1 MTEPNKSIA
10 PPIVHRMEGELRVC
24 DPLKTDHTRP
34 MESWRILK
42 IMDEIIQ
49 GFDLL
54 KKYRLA
60 ASFFGSA
67 RSTLKDPRMYSD
79 AEELARKLALSGFA
93 VITGGAQGIM
103 GAASKGAF
111 DAKGQSVGLNI
122 KLPHEQGS
130 NPYLTEE
137 FTFNYFFTR
146 RVMLSF
152 ASEVYIFF
160 PGGFGTLD
168 ELFEILTLVQTKK
181 IKRIPIILYGKEFW
195 DPILELIEEKLLKVQ
210 QSIDKE
216 DLDLMVVCDSPDE
229 AYEKILTSV
238 KC

>member
-1 MTEPNKSIA
+1 
-10 PPIVHRMEGELRVC
+10 MEGELRVC
-24 DPLKTDHTRP
+24 DPVKTDHTRT
-34 MESWRILK
+34 MEGWRILK
-42 IMDEIIQ
+42 ILDELIQ
-49 GFDLL
+49 GFELL

-60 ASFFGSA
+60 ATFFGSA

-79 AEELARKLALSGFA
+79 AEELARRLALSGFA

-103 GAASKGAF
+103 GAASKGAYE
-111 DAKGQSVGLNI
+111 AKGDSIGLNI
-122 KLPHEQGS
+122 RLPQEQGS

-137 FTFNYFFTR
+137 YTFNYFFTR

-168 ELFEILTLVQTKK
+168 EFFEIVTLVQTGK
-181 IKRIPIILYGKEFW
+181 IKRIPIILYGKDFW
-195 DPILELIEEKLLKVQ
+195 APLMSLVEDMLYKVQ
-210 QSIDKE
+210 RAVSKE
-216 DLDLMVVCDSPDE
+216 DLDLVVICDTPDE
-229 AYEKILTSV
+229 AYEKILTLV

>member
-1 MTEPNKSIA
+1 MDPNKSIV
-10 PPIVHRMEGELRVC
+10 PPTIHRMEGELRVC
-24 DPLKTDHTRP
+24 DPVKTDHTRP

-42 IMDEIIQ
+42 IMDELIQ

-54 KKYRLA
+54 KKYTLA

-67 RSTLKDPRMYSD
+67 RSTLKDPRMYAD
-79 AEELARKLALSGFA
+79 AEELARRLALSGFA
-93 VITGGAQGIM
+93 IITGGAQGIM

-111 DAKGQSVGLNI
+111 DAGGSSVGLNI
-122 KLPHEQGS
+122 RLPQEQGS
-130 NPYLTEE
+130 NPHLTEE

-160 PGGFGTLD
+160 PGGYGTLD
-168 ELFEILTLVQTKK
+168 ELFEILTLVQTNKV
-181 IKRIPIILYGKEFW
+181 KRIPIVLYGKAFW
-195 DPILELIEEKLLKVQ
+195 EPLMTLIEDVLY
-210 QSIDKE
+210 KE
-216 DLDLMVVCDSPDE
+216 QRAISKDDLDLFVIVDNADD

>member
-1 MTEPNKSIA
+1 MEPKKSIA
-10 PPIVHRMEGELRVC
+10 PPVIHRMEGELKVC
-24 DPLKTDHTRP
+24 DPVKTDHTRP

-42 IMDEIIQ
+42 IMDELVQ

-67 RSTLKDPRMYSD
+67 RSTLKDPRMYAD
-79 AEELARKLALSGFA
+79 AEELARRLALSGFA

-111 DAKGQSVGLNI
+111 DAGGSSIGLNI
-122 KLPHEQGS
+122 RLPQEQGS

-137 FTFNYFFTR
+137 YTFNYFFTR

-160 PGGFGTLD
+160 PGGYGTLD
-168 ELFEILTLVQTKK
+168 EFFEIVTLVQTRK
-181 IKRIPIILYGKEFW
+181 IKRIPIVLYGKEFW
-195 DPILELIEEKLLKVQ
+195 GPLMSFVEEILYKAQRAV
-210 QSIDKE
+210 SRE
-216 DLDLMVVCDSPDE
+216 DLDLVVIVDSPDE
-229 AYEKILTSV
+229 AYEKILTLV